1 MSQGLNND
9 IAVSKTRRVV
19 KNLRWWVLVL
29 FLLGVTVN
37 YITRNSLGIIAP
49 ELKATLGITT
59 EQYSWIVGAFQLAY
73 TIFQPLCGWLIDV
86 IGLKLGFMICATLW
100 ALACIAHAG
109 AGSWLHLAILRFF
122 MGGAEAAATPANAKT
137 IGEWFP
143 KSERPIAAGWA
154 GVGFSIGAML
164 APPIIYFAHA
174 SFGWQGAF
182 MFTGA
187 LALLWAG
194 VGFSIG
200 AMLAPPIIY
209 FAHASFGW
217 QGAFMFTGALALL
230 WVVLW
235 WAFYQTPEKHPNLS
249 KSELEYIKQDNE
261 APPVKQPFFTA
272 LKTVSKNKRFY
283 GIAIPAF
290 MAEPA
295 WAVLSFWVPLY
306 LAKEHGMDLKQ
317 IAMFAW
323 LPFLAADLGSVVSGY
338 LTRLYVRW
346 FGCTR
351 VNSVIASSVT
361 GAFLMLSLALVAI
374 TRDPYITII
383 LISIGGFGH
392 QIISCM
398 LSALVVESFDK
409 GQMATVNGMRG
420 SAAWIASFL
429 FSLLIGVTADK
440 IGFNPLFIAMG
451 FFDLIGAVFL
461 VAFIAERRAKR
472 A

>member
-1 MSQGLNND
+1 MSQNINNE
-9 IAVSKTRRVV
+9 IAVSNTRRVV
-19 KNLRWWVLVL
+19 KNLRWWMLVL

-37 YITRNSLGIIAP
+37 YITRNSLGILAP
-49 ELKATLGITT
+49 ELKTELGITT

-73 TIFQPLCGWLIDV
+73 TLFQPICGWLIDV
-86 IGLKLGFMICATLW
+86 IGLKLGFAICAVLW
-100 ALACIAHAG
+100 AAACIAHAG
-109 AGSWLHLAILRFF
+109 AGNWLHMALLRFG
-122 MGGAEAAATPANAKT
+122 MGASEAAATPANAKT

-182 MFTGA
+182 MFTGF
-187 LALLWAG
+187 LAL
-194 VGFSIG
+194 V
-200 AMLAPPIIY
+200 
-209 FAHASFGW
+209 
-217 QGAFMFTGALALL
+217 
-230 WVVLW
+230 WVALW
-235 WAFYQTPEKHPNLS
+235 WAFYHSPNKHPNLS
-249 KSELEYIKQDNE
+249 KEELAFIQQDNE
-261 APPVKQPFFTA
+261 AAPVKLPFFTA
-272 LKTVSKNKRFY
+272 LRAIGKNKRFY

-295 WAVLSFWVPLY
+295 WAVMSFWVPLY
-306 LAKEHGMDLKQ
+306 LAKAYGMDLKQ
-317 IAMFAW
+317 IALFAW
-323 LPFLAADLGSVVSGY
+323 LPFLAADLGSVASGY
-338 LTRLYVRW
+338 LTRLYVRV

-351 VNSVIASSVT
+351 VNSIVASSIT
-361 GAFLMLSLALVAI
+361 GAFLMISLAVMAFTSNPYVAI
-374 TRDPYITII
+374 A
-383 LISIGGFGH
+383 LISVGGFGH

-429 FSLLIGVTADK
+429 FSLIIGVTADT

-451 FFDLIGAVFL
+451 FFDLIGALFL
-461 VAFIAERRAKR
+461 VAFIAERRAATR

>member
-1 MSQGLNND
+1 MSQNINNE

-37 YITRNSLGIIAP
+37 YITRNSLGILAP
-49 ELKATLGITT
+49 ELKTELGITT

-73 TIFQPLCGWLIDV
+73 TLFQPICGWLIDV
-86 IGLKLGFMICATLW
+86 IGLKLGFAICAVLW
-100 ALACIAHAG
+100 AAACIAHAG
-109 AGSWLHLAILRFF
+109 AGNWLHMALLRFG
-122 MGGAEAAATPANAKT
+122 MGASEAAATPANAKT

-182 MFTGA
+182 MFTGL
-187 LALLWAG
+187 LAL
-194 VGFSIG
+194 V
-200 AMLAPPIIY
+200 
-209 FAHASFGW
+209 
-217 QGAFMFTGALALL
+217 
-230 WVVLW
+230 WVALW
-235 WAFYQTPEKHPNLS
+235 WAFYHSPNKHPNLS
-249 KSELEYIKQDNE
+249 KEELAFIQQDNE
-261 APPVKQPFFTA
+261 AAPVKLPFFTA
-272 LKTVSKNKRFY
+272 LRAIGKNKRFY

-295 WAVLSFWVPLY
+295 WAVMSFWVPLY
-306 LAKEHGMDLKQ
+306 LAKAYGMDLKQ
-317 IAMFAW
+317 IALFAW
-323 LPFLAADLGSVVSGY
+323 LPFLAADLGSVASGY
-338 LTRLYVRW
+338 LTRLYVRV

-351 VNSVIASSVT
+351 VNSIVASSIT
-361 GAFLMLSLALVAI
+361 GAFLMISLAVMAFTSNPYVAI
-374 TRDPYITII
+374 A
-383 LISIGGFGH
+383 LISVGGFGH

-429 FSLLIGVTADK
+429 FSLIIGVTADT

-451 FFDLIGAVFL
+451 FFDLIGALFL
-461 VAFIAERRAKR
+461 VAFIAEHRAATR

>member
-1 MSQGLNND
+1 MSQGVNNELT
-9 IAVSKTRRVV
+9 VSKTRRVV

-37 YITRNSLGIIAP
+37 YITRNSLGILAP
-49 ELKATLGITT
+49 ELKTELGITT
-59 EQYSWIVGAFQLAY
+59 EQYSWIVGAFQIAY

-86 IGLKLGFMICATLW
+86 IGLKLGFMICACLW
-100 ALACIAHAG
+100 AVACIAHAG
-109 AGSWLHLAILRFF
+109 AGSWLHIALLRFG
-122 MGGAEAAATPANAKT
+122 MGASEAAATPANAKT

-143 KSERPIAAGWA
+143 KSERPVAAGWA

-182 MFTGA
+182 MFTGF
-187 LALLWAG
+187 LAL
-194 VGFSIG
+194 V
-200 AMLAPPIIY
+200 
-209 FAHASFGW
+209 
-217 QGAFMFTGALALL
+217 

-235 WAFYQTPEKHPNLS
+235 WLFYHNPEQHPNLS
-249 KSELEYIKQDNE
+249 KEELAYIQQDNE
-261 APPVKQPFFTA
+261 PPAVKLPFLKA
-272 LKTVSKNKRFY
+272 LSNISKNKRFY

-295 WAVLSFWVPLY
+295 WAVMSFWVPLY
-306 LAKEHGMDLKQ
+306 LAKTYGMDLKQ
-317 IAMFAW
+317 IALFAW
-323 LPFLAADLGSVVSGY
+323 LPFLAADLGSVASGY
-338 LTRLYVRW
+338 LTKLYVRL
-346 FGCTR
+346 FGFTR
-351 VNSVIASSVT
+351 VNAVVASSVS
-361 GAFLMLSLALVAI
+361 GAFLMLSLAMMAFTSNPYVAI
-374 TRDPYITII
+374 A

-398 LSALVVESFDK
+398 LSALVVESFDR

-420 SAAWIASFL
+420 SAAWIASFI
-429 FSLLIGVTADK
+429 FSLIIGVTADK

-461 VAFIAERRAKR
+461 IAFIAERRAKR

>member
-1 MSQGLNND
+1 MSQGINNNM
-9 IAVSKTRRVV
+9 AASKPRRVV
-19 KNLRWWVLVL
+19 KNLRWWMLIL

-37 YITRNSLGIIAP
+37 YITRNSLGILAP
-49 ELKATLGITT
+49 ELKSSLGITT

-73 TIFQPLCGWLIDV
+73 TLFQPLCGWLIDV
-86 IGLKLGFMICATLW
+86 IGLKLGFMICAGLW
-100 ALACIAHAG
+100 ALACLLHAG
-109 AGSWLHLAILRFF
+109 AGSWLQLAILRFF

-143 KSERPIAAGWA
+143 KSERPIASGWA

-182 MFTGA
+182 MF
-187 LALLWAG
+187 AG
-194 VGFSIG
+194 VL
-200 AMLAPPIIY
+200 AMLWGI
-209 FAHASFGW
+209 
-217 QGAFMFTGALALL
+217 
-230 WVVLW
+230 LW
-235 WAFYQTPEKHPNLS
+235 WIFYNTPDKHPNLS
-249 KSELEYIKQDNE
+249 QSELDYIHQDNE
-261 APPVKQPFFTA
+261 APAIKLPFLTA
-272 LKTVSKNKRFY
+272 LKTVARDKRFY

-306 LAKEHGMDLKQ
+306 LSKELGMDLKQ

-323 LPFLAADLGSVVSGY
+323 LPFLAADLGSVASGY
-338 LTRLYVRW
+338 LTRLYTRI
-346 FGCTR
+346 FGFTR
-351 VNSVIASSVT
+351 INSVVASSVT
-361 GAFLMLSLALVAI
+361 GAFLMISLAIV
-374 TRDPYITII
+374 TFTKSPYITII

-429 FSLLIGVTADK
+429 FSLIIGVTADK

-451 FFDLIGAVFL
+451 FFDLIGAFFL
-461 VAFIAERRAKR
+461 VTFIAERRAKR

>member
-1 MSQGLNND
+1 MSQNINNE

-19 KNLRWWVLVL
+19 KNLRWWMLVL

-37 YITRNSLGIIAP
+37 YITRNSLGILAP
-49 ELKATLGITT
+49 ELKTELGITT

-73 TIFQPLCGWLIDV
+73 TLFQPICGWLIDV
-86 IGLKLGFMICATLW
+86 IGLKLGFAICAVLW
-100 ALACIAHAG
+100 AAACIAHAG
-109 AGSWLHLAILRFF
+109 AGNWLHMALLRFG
-122 MGGAEAAATPANAKT
+122 MGASEAAATPANDKT

-182 MFTGA
+182 MFTGF
-187 LALLWAG
+187 LAL
-194 VGFSIG
+194 V
-200 AMLAPPIIY
+200 
-209 FAHASFGW
+209 
-217 QGAFMFTGALALL
+217 
-230 WVVLW
+230 WVALW
-235 WAFYQTPEKHPNLS
+235 WAFYHSPNKHPNLS
-249 KSELEYIKQDNE
+249 KEELAFIQQDNE
-261 APPVKQPFFTA
+261 AAPVKLPFYTA
-272 LKTVSKNKRFY
+272 LRDIGKNKRFY

-295 WAVLSFWVPLY
+295 WAVMSFWVPLY
-306 LAKEHGMDLKQ
+306 LAKAYGMDLKQ
-317 IAMFAW
+317 IALFAW
-323 LPFLAADLGSVVSGY
+323 LPFLAADLGSVASGY
-338 LTRLYVRW
+338 LTRLYVRV

-351 VNSVIASSVT
+351 VNSIVASSIT
-361 GAFLMLSLALVAI
+361 GAFLMISLAVMAFTSNPYVAI
-374 TRDPYITII
+374 A
-383 LISIGGFGH
+383 LISVGGFGH

-398 LSALVVESFDK
+398 LSALVVESLDK

-429 FSLLIGVTADK
+429 FSLIIGVTADT

-451 FFDLIGAVFL
+451 FFDLIGALFL
-461 VAFIAERRAKR
+461 VAFIAERRAATR

>member
-1 MSQGLNND
+1 VV
-9 IAVSKTRRVV
+9 ASKSRRIV

-37 YITRNSLGIIAP
+37 YITRNSLGILAP
-49 ELKATLGITT
+49 ELKTSMGITT

-73 TIFQPLCGWLIDV
+73 TVFQPLCGWLIDV
-86 IGLKLGFMICATLW
+86 IGLKVGFMVCAIIW
-100 ALACIAHAG
+100 ALACIFHAG
-109 AGSWLHLAILRFF
+109 ASSWLQLAILRFT
-122 MGGAEAAATPANAKT
+122 MGASEAAATPANAKT
-137 IGEWFP
+137 LGEWFP
-143 KSERPIAAGWA
+143 KSERPVAAGWA

-182 MFTGA
+182 MFTGV
-187 LALLWAG
+187 LAL
-194 VGFSIG
+194 V
-200 AMLAPPIIY
+200 
-209 FAHASFGW
+209 
-217 QGAFMFTGALALL
+217 
-230 WVVLW
+230 WVLLW
-235 WAFYQTPEKHPNLS
+235 WAFYYNPEKHPNLS
-249 KSELEYIKQDNE
+249 KEELAYIKQDNE
-261 APPVKQPFFTA
+261 APAVKLPFFTA
-272 LKTVSKNKRFY
+272 LKTVAKNKRFY

-295 WAVLSFWVPLY
+295 WAVLSFWVPCIWR
-306 LAKEHGMDLKQ
+306 KST
-317 IAMFAW
+317 AW
-323 LPFLAADLGSVVSGY
+323 TLSKSPCLPGCLPCRRSGQRGSGY
-338 LTRLYVRW
+338 LTKLYTRW
-346 FGCTR
+346 FGCSR
-351 VNSVIASSVT
+351 VNSVVASSVT
-361 GAFLMLSLALVAI
+361 GAFLMISLGIVAI
-374 TRDPYITII
+374 TRDPYITIV

-451 FFDLIGAVFL
+451 FLT
-461 VAFIAERRAKR
+461 
-472 A
+472 

>member
-1 MSQGLNND
+1 MSHGINQPVT
-9 IAVSKTRRVV
+9 AVKTRRIFR
-19 KNLRWWVLVL
+19 NLRWWVLVL

-37 YITRNSLGIIAP
+37 YITRNALGILAP
-49 ELKATLGITT
+49 ELKTSLGITT

-73 TIFQPLCGWLIDV
+73 TLFQPLCGWLIDV
-86 IGLKLGFMICATLW
+86 IGLKIGFLICATIW
-100 ALACIAHAG
+100 AVMCMLHAG
-109 AGSWLHLAILRFF
+109 AGSWLQLAILRFM

-137 IGEWFP
+137 LGEWFP
-143 KSERPIAAGWA
+143 KKERPVAAGWA

-182 MFTGA
+182 MFSGA
-187 LALLWAG
+187 LGL
-194 VGFSIG
+194 V
-200 AMLAPPIIY
+200 
-209 FAHASFGW
+209 
-217 QGAFMFTGALALL
+217 

-235 WAFYQTPEKHPNLS
+235 WLFYHNPEQHPNLS
-249 KSELEYIKQDNE
+249 KNELAFIKQDNE
-261 APPVKQPFFTA
+261 PPAVKLPFFTA

-306 LAKEHGMDLKQ
+306 LANERGMDLKQ

-323 LPFLAADLGSVVSGY
+323 LPFLAADLGSIASGY
-338 LTRLYVRW
+338 LTKIYARF
-346 FGCTR
+346 FGCSRT
-351 VNSVIASSVT
+351 NSVVASSVT
-361 GAFLMLSLALVAI
+361 GAFLMLSLALVAL
-374 TRDPYITII
+374 TKDPWVAIA
-383 LISIGGFGH
+383 LISVGGFGH

-398 LSALVVESFDK
+398 LSALVVDSFDK

-420 SAAWIASFL
+420 SCAWIASFI
-429 FSLLIGVTADK
+429 FSLIIGVTADK
-440 IGFNPLFIAMG
+440 IGFNPLFVAMG

-472 A
+472 T

>member
-1 MSQGLNND
+1 MSQGINND
-9 IAVSKTRRVV
+9 MTASKPRHIV
-19 KNLRWWVLVL
+19 KNLRWWILVL

-37 YITRNSLGIIAP
+37 YITRNSLGILAP
-49 ELKATLGITT
+49 ELKSSLGITT

-73 TIFQPLCGWLIDV
+73 TLFQPLCGWLIDV
-86 IGLKLGFMICATLW
+86 IGLKLGFMICAGLW
-100 ALACIAHAG
+100 ALACLMHAG
-109 AGSWLHLAILRFF
+109 AGNWGHLALLRFF

-182 MFTGA
+182 MFTGI
-187 LALLWAG
+187 LA
-194 VGFSIG
+194 
-200 AMLAPPIIY
+200 M
-209 FAHASFGW
+209 
-217 QGAFMFTGALALL
+217 L

-235 WAFYQTPEKHPNLS
+235 WAFYHSPDKHPNLS
-249 KSELEYIKQDNE
+249 KAELDFIRQDNE
-261 APPVKQPFFTA
+261 APPVKLPFLTA
-272 LKTVSKNKRFY
+272 LKTVGKNKRFY

-295 WAVLSFWVPLY
+295 WAVMSFWVPLY
-306 LAKEHGMDLKQ
+306 LSKTYGMDLKQ
-317 IAMFAW
+317 IALFAW
-323 LPFLAADLGSVVSGY
+323 LPFLAADLGSIASGY
-338 LTRLYVRW
+338 LTKLYTRLFRLS
-346 FGCTR
+346 R
-351 VNSVIASSVT
+351 VNSVVASSVS
-361 GAFLMLSLALVAI
+361 GAFLMVSLAVMAF
-374 TRDPYITII
+374 TNNPYIAIV

-429 FSLLIGVTADK
+429 FSLIIGVTADK

-451 FFDLIGAVFL
+451 FFDLIGAFFL
-461 VAFIAERRAKR
+461 VTFIAERRAKR

>member
-1 MSQGLNND
+1 MSQGINND
-9 IAVSKTRRVV
+9 MAANKPRRVV
-19 KNLRWWVLVL
+19 KNLRWWMLIL

-37 YITRNSLGIIAP
+37 YITRNSLGILAP
-49 ELKATLGITT
+49 ELKSSLGITT

-73 TIFQPLCGWLIDV
+73 TLFQPLCGWLIDV
-86 IGLKLGFMICATLW
+86 IGLKLGFMICAGLW
-100 ALACIAHAG
+100 ALACLLHAG
-109 AGSWLHLAILRFF
+109 AGSWLQLAILRFF

-143 KSERPIAAGWA
+143 KSERLIASGWA

-164 APPIIYFAHA
+164 APPIIYVAHA

-182 MFTGA
+182 MFTGV
-187 LALLWAG
+187 LA
-194 VGFSIG
+194 
-200 AMLAPPIIY
+200 M
-209 FAHASFGW
+209 
-217 QGAFMFTGALALL
+217 L

-235 WAFYQTPEKHPNLS
+235 WIFYNTPDNHPNLS
-249 KSELEYIKQDNE
+249 QSELDYIHQDKE
-261 APPVKQPFFTA
+261 APAIKLPFLTA
-272 LKTVSKNKRFY
+272 LKTVARNKRFY

-306 LAKEHGMDLKQ
+306 LSKELGMDLKQ

-323 LPFLAADLGSVVSGY
+323 LPFLAADLGSVASGY
-338 LTRLYVRW
+338 LTRLYTRI

-351 VNSVIASSVT
+351 INSVVASSVT
-361 GAFLMLSLALVAI
+361 GAFLMISLAIVAF
-374 TRDPYITII
+374 TKSPYITII

-429 FSLLIGVTADK
+429 FSLMIGVTADK

-451 FFDLIGAVFL
+451 FFDLIGAFFL
-461 VAFIAERRAKR
+461 VTFIAERRAQR

>member
-1 MSQGLNND
+1 MSLGINND
-9 IAVSKTRRVV
+9 MAANKPRRVV
-19 KNLRWWVLVL
+19 KNLCWWMLIL

-37 YITRNSLGIIAP
+37 YITRNSLGILAP
-49 ELKATLGITT
+49 ELKSSLGITT

-73 TIFQPLCGWLIDV
+73 TLFQPLCGWLIDV
-86 IGLKLGFMICATLW
+86 IGLKLGFMICAGLW
-100 ALACIAHAG
+100 ALACLLHAG
-109 AGSWLHLAILRFF
+109 AGSWLQLAILRFF

-143 KSERPIAAGWA
+143 KSERPIASGWA

-164 APPIIYFAHA
+164 APPIIYVAHA

-182 MFTGA
+182 MFTGV
-187 LALLWAG
+187 LAMLWA
-194 VGFSIG
+194 
-200 AMLAPPIIY
+200 
-209 FAHASFGW
+209 
-217 QGAFMFTGALALL
+217 
-230 WVVLW
+230 VLW
-235 WAFYQTPEKHPNLS
+235 WIFYNTPDNHPNLS
-249 KSELEYIKQDNE
+249 QSELDYIHQDKE
-261 APPVKQPFFTA
+261 APAIKLPFLTA
-272 LKTVSKNKRFY
+272 LKTVARNKRFY

-306 LAKEHGMDLKQ
+306 LSKELGMDLKQ

-323 LPFLAADLGSVVSGY
+323 LPFLAADLGSVASGY
-338 LTRLYVRW
+338 LTRLYTRI

-351 VNSVIASSVT
+351 INSVIASSVT
-361 GAFLMLSLALVAI
+361 GAFLMISLAIVAF
-374 TRDPYITII
+374 TKSPYITII

-429 FSLLIGVTADK
+429 FSLIIGVTADK

-451 FFDLIGAVFL
+451 FFDLIGAFFL
-461 VAFIAERRAKR
+461 VTFIAERRAQR

>member
-1 MSQGLNND
+1 MSQGINND
-9 IAVSKTRRVV
+9 MAANKPRRVV
-19 KNLRWWVLVL
+19 KNLRWWMLIL

-37 YITRNSLGIIAP
+37 YITRNSLGILAP
-49 ELKATLGITT
+49 ELKSSLGITT

-73 TIFQPLCGWLIDV
+73 TLFQPLCGWLIDV
-86 IGLKLGFMICATLW
+86 IGLKLGFMICAGLW
-100 ALACIAHAG
+100 ALACLLHAG
-109 AGSWLHLAILRFF
+109 AGSWLQLAILRFF

-143 KSERPIAAGWA
+143 KSERPIASGWA

-164 APPIIYFAHA
+164 APPIIYVAHA

-182 MFTGA
+182 MFTGV
-187 LALLWAG
+187 LA
-194 VGFSIG
+194 
-200 AMLAPPIIY
+200 M
-209 FAHASFGW
+209 
-217 QGAFMFTGALALL
+217 L

-235 WAFYQTPEKHPNLS
+235 WIFYNTPDNHPNLS
-249 KSELEYIKQDNE
+249 QSELDYIHQDKE
-261 APPVKQPFFTA
+261 APAIKLPFLTA
-272 LKTVSKNKRFY
+272 LKTVARNKRFY

-306 LAKEHGMDLKQ
+306 LSKELGMDLKQ

-323 LPFLAADLGSVVSGY
+323 LPFLAADLGSVASGY
-338 LTRLYVRW
+338 LTRLYTRI

-351 VNSVIASSVT
+351 INSVVASSVT
-361 GAFLMLSLALVAI
+361 GAFLMISLAIVAF
-374 TRDPYITII
+374 TKSPYITII

-429 FSLLIGVTADK
+429 FSLMIGVTADK

-451 FFDLIGAVFL
+451 FFDLIGAFFL
-461 VAFIAERRAKR
+461 VTFIAERSAQRA
-472 A
+472 

>member
-1 MSQGLNND
+1 MSQNINNE

-19 KNLRWWVLVL
+19 KNLRWWMLVL

-37 YITRNSLGIIAP
+37 YITRNSLGILAP
-49 ELKATLGITT
+49 ELKTELGITT

-73 TIFQPLCGWLIDV
+73 TLFQPICGWLIDV
-86 IGLKLGFMICATLW
+86 IGLKLGFAICAVLW
-100 ALACIAHAG
+100 AAACITHAG
-109 AGSWLHLAILRFF
+109 AGNWLHMALLRFG
-122 MGGAEAAATPANAKT
+122 MGASEAAATPANAKT

-182 MFTGA
+182 MFTGF
-187 LALLWAG
+187 LAL
-194 VGFSIG
+194 V
-200 AMLAPPIIY
+200 
-209 FAHASFGW
+209 
-217 QGAFMFTGALALL
+217 
-230 WVVLW
+230 WVALW
-235 WAFYQTPEKHPNLS
+235 WAFYHSPNKHPNLS
-249 KSELEYIKQDNE
+249 KEELAFIQQDNE
-261 APPVKQPFFTA
+261 AAPVKLPFFTA
-272 LKTVSKNKRFY
+272 LRAIGKNKRFY

-295 WAVLSFWVPLY
+295 WAVMSFWVPLY
-306 LAKEHGMDLKQ
+306 LAKAYGMDLKQ
-317 IAMFAW
+317 IALFAW
-323 LPFLAADLGSVVSGY
+323 LPFLAADLGSVASGY
-338 LTRLYVRW
+338 LTRLYVRV

-351 VNSVIASSVT
+351 VNSIVASSIT
-361 GAFLMLSLALVAI
+361 GAFLMISLAVMAFTSNPYVAI
-374 TRDPYITII
+374 A
-383 LISIGGFGH
+383 LISVGGFGH

-429 FSLLIGVTADK
+429 FSLIIGVTADT

-451 FFDLIGAVFL
+451 FFDLIGALFL
-461 VAFIAERRAKR
+461 VAFIAERRAATR

>member
-1 MSQGLNND
+1 MSQNINNE

-37 YITRNSLGIIAP
+37 YITRNSLGILAP
-49 ELKATLGITT
+49 ELKTELGITT

-73 TIFQPLCGWLIDV
+73 TLFQPICGWLIDV
-86 IGLKLGFMICATLW
+86 IGLKLGFAICAVLW
-100 ALACIAHAG
+100 AAACIAHAG
-109 AGSWLHLAILRFF
+109 AGNWLHMALLRFG
-122 MGGAEAAATPANAKT
+122 MGASEAAATPANAKT

-182 MFTGA
+182 MFTGL
-187 LALLWAG
+187 LAL
-194 VGFSIG
+194 V
-200 AMLAPPIIY
+200 
-209 FAHASFGW
+209 
-217 QGAFMFTGALALL
+217 
-230 WVVLW
+230 WVALW
-235 WAFYQTPEKHPNLS
+235 WAFYHSPNKHPNLS
-249 KSELEYIKQDNE
+249 KEELAFIQQDNE
-261 APPVKQPFFTA
+261 AAPVKLPFFTA
-272 LKTVSKNKRFY
+272 LRAIGKNKRFY

-295 WAVLSFWVPLY
+295 WAVMSFWVPLY
-306 LAKEHGMDLKQ
+306 LAKAYGMDLKQ
-317 IAMFAW
+317 IALFAW
-323 LPFLAADLGSVVSGY
+323 LPFLAADLGSVASGY
-338 LTRLYVRW
+338 LTRLYVRV

-351 VNSVIASSVT
+351 VNSIVASSIT
-361 GAFLMLSLALVAI
+361 GAFLMISLAVMAFTSNPYVAI
-374 TRDPYITII
+374 A
-383 LISIGGFGH
+383 LISVGGFGH

-429 FSLLIGVTADK
+429 FSLIIGVTADT

-451 FFDLIGAVFL
+451 FFDLIGALFL
-461 VAFIAERRAKR
+461 VAFIAERRAATR

>member
-1 MSQGLNND
+1 MSQDINND
-9 IAVSKTRRVV
+9 MAANKPRRVV
-19 KNLRWWVLVL
+19 KNLRWWMLIL

-37 YITRNSLGIIAP
+37 YITRNSLGILAP
-49 ELKATLGITT
+49 ELKSSLGITT

-73 TIFQPLCGWLIDV
+73 TLFQPLCGWLIDV
-86 IGLKLGFMICATLW
+86 IGLKLGFMICAGLW
-100 ALACIAHAG
+100 ALACLLHAG
-109 AGSWLHLAILRFF
+109 AGSWLQLAILRFF

-143 KSERPIAAGWA
+143 KSERPIASGWA

-164 APPIIYFAHA
+164 APPIIYVAHA

-182 MFTGA
+182 MFTGV
-187 LALLWAG
+187 LA
-194 VGFSIG
+194 
-200 AMLAPPIIY
+200 M
-209 FAHASFGW
+209 
-217 QGAFMFTGALALL
+217 L

-235 WAFYQTPEKHPNLS
+235 WIFYNTPDNHPNLS
-249 KSELEYIKQDNE
+249 QSELDYIHQDKE
-261 APPVKQPFFTA
+261 APAIKLPFLTA
-272 LKTVSKNKRFY
+272 LKTVARNKRFY

-306 LAKEHGMDLKQ
+306 LSKELGMDLKQ

-323 LPFLAADLGSVVSGY
+323 LPFLAADLGSVASGY
-338 LTRLYVRW
+338 LTRLYTRI

-351 VNSVIASSVT
+351 INSVVASSVT
-361 GAFLMLSLALVAI
+361 GAFLMISLAIVAF
-374 TRDPYITII
+374 TKSPYITII

-429 FSLLIGVTADK
+429 FSLMIGVTADK

-451 FFDLIGAVFL
+451 FFDLIGAFFL
-461 VAFIAERRAKR
+461 VTFIAERRAQR

>member
-1 MSQGLNND
+1 MSQGINND
-9 IAVSKTRRVV
+9 MAVSKPRRIV

-37 YITRNSLGIIAP
+37 YITRNSLGILAP
-49 ELKATLGITT
+49 ELKTSLGITT

-73 TIFQPLCGWLIDV
+73 TLFQPLCGWLIDV
-86 IGLKLGFMICATLW
+86 IGLKLGFMICAGLW
-100 ALACIAHAG
+100 ALTCLLHAG
-109 AGSWLHLAILRFF
+109 AGNWLHLAILRFF

-143 KSERPIAAGWA
+143 KSERPVAAGWA

-182 MFTGA
+182 MFTGV
-187 LALLWAG
+187 LAA
-194 VGFSIG
+194 
-200 AMLAPPIIY
+200 A
-209 FAHASFGW
+209 
-217 QGAFMFTGALALL
+217 

-235 WAFYQTPEKHPNLS
+235 WAFYHNPDKHPNLS
-249 KSELEYIKQDNE
+249 KEELEFIRQDNE
-261 APPVKQPFFTA
+261 PPAVKLPFLTA
-272 LKTVSKNKRFY
+272 LKTVGKNKRFY

-295 WAVLSFWVPLY
+295 WAVMSFWVPLY
-306 LAKEHGMDLKQ
+306 LSKAYGMDLKQ
-317 IAMFAW
+317 IALFAW
-323 LPFLAADLGSVVSGY
+323 LPFLAADLGSVASGY
-338 LTRLYVRW
+338 LTKLYVRL
-346 FGCTR
+346 FGCSR
-351 VNSVIASSVT
+351 VNSIVASSVS
-361 GAFLMLSLALVAI
+361 GAFLMISLAAMAFTNNPYVAI
-374 TRDPYITII
+374 A
-383 LISIGGFGH
+383 LISVGGFGH

-420 SAAWIASFL
+420 SAAWIASFA
-429 FSLLIGVTADK
+429 FSLIIGVTADK

-451 FFDLIGAVFL
+451 FFDLIGAFFL
-461 VAFIAERRAKR
+461 VTFIAERRAKR

>member
-1 MSQGLNND
+1 MSQGINND
-9 IAVSKTRRVV
+9 MTASKPRHIV
-19 KNLRWWVLVL
+19 KNLRWWILVL

-37 YITRNSLGIIAP
+37 YITRNSLGILAP
-49 ELKATLGITT
+49 ELKSNLGITT

-73 TIFQPLCGWLIDV
+73 TLFQPLCGWLIDV
-86 IGLKLGFMICATLW
+86 IGLKLGFMICAGLW
-100 ALACIAHAG
+100 ALACLMHAG
-109 AGSWLHLAILRFF
+109 AGNWVHLALLRFF

-164 APPIIYFAHA
+164 APLIIYFAHA

-182 MFTGA
+182 MFTGI
-187 LALLWAG
+187 LA
-194 VGFSIG
+194 
-200 AMLAPPIIY
+200 M
-209 FAHASFGW
+209 
-217 QGAFMFTGALALL
+217 L

-235 WAFYQTPEKHPNLS
+235 WAFYHNPDKHPNLS
-249 KSELEYIKQDNE
+249 KAELDFIRQDNE
-261 APPVKQPFFTA
+261 APPIKLPFLTA
-272 LKTVSKNKRFY
+272 LKTVGKNKRFY

-295 WAVLSFWVPLY
+295 WAVMSFWVPLY
-306 LAKEHGMDLKQ
+306 LSKTYGMDLKQ
-317 IAMFAW
+317 IALFAW
-323 LPFLAADLGSVVSGY
+323 LPFLAADLGSIASGY
-338 LTRLYVRW
+338 LTKLYTRL
-346 FGCTR
+346 FGLSR
-351 VNSVIASSVT
+351 VNSVVASSVS
-361 GAFLMLSLALVAI
+361 GAFLMVSLAVMAF
-374 TRDPYITII
+374 TNNPYIAIV

-429 FSLLIGVTADK
+429 FSLIIGVTADK

-451 FFDLIGAVFL
+451 FFDLIGAFFL
-461 VAFIAERRAKR
+461 VTFIAERRAKR